1 MADEQSVEATEAL
14 ADEAQ
19 ESPDLENLTI
29 DELGLDEEDD
39 SQASEEES
47 ESGDSAE
54 ESEAEES
61 EQSDEEAEESEADQ
75 SDKTD
80 TAEEQSD
87 ADRKRFNDEMAK
99 QRIAAKQAREEAAQA
114 RKELEDSQI
123 QRYLDEAGD
132 ESDLVE
138 RQAAVERYRLQ
149 QERSDLNRERLA
161 VSLDRAV
168 AEIDIFRSGT
178 EVQKQ
183 YLLKAVDLFEAQHV
197 KKDDK
202 GNPIEVTGDLYSY
215 LKTEAESI
223 RELTQ
228 DGAAKEA
235 KAKEKVRARTI
246 TPPTRAPK
254 QKVDKDLEDFNKVF
268 GY

>member
-14 ADEAQ
+14 AEEAQ

-54 ESEAEES
+54 ESESE
-61 EQSDEEAEESEADQ
+61 EQSEDEESEADQ

-80 TAEEQSD
+80 AAEEQSD

-254 QKVDKDLEDFNKVF
+254 QKVNKDLEDFNRVF
-268 GY
+268 GF